1 MIEASTKLKY
11 ILLIDSIFLII
22 CLAGIVSIN
31 QKAAIPISIFKTD
44 SINSKSISEKVN
56 FISIENLDASNNEKI
71 EFITDR
77 KNVGDTVPTKI
88 EINGGEKLLSITLT
102 KYYSVFFIIITS
114 ITSLLF
120 FVVSL
125 FVLVKKYDNKAAH
138 LFHWSCIGTAIIMC
152 TTWGNENI
160 YPQEVNYT
168 LRFVFH
174 FSYTL
179 TAVFFMH
186 FAFVFPRDRSRKWS
200 SFIKLN
206 YFAALLLAMFSSIVF
221 IDTSLQLNNTLI
233 SNYLLSF
240 SFIRIYAAII
250 IVSSVIIFFTAYLQE
265 KGTSERKK
273 IKWVLL
279 GFIIGP
285 LSFIFFWV
293 LPKEFIGFELLPEEI
308 IILLEL
314 SIPITF
320 AIAIIKYHLLDIDYV
335 LNRSLVYGIVI
346 ALLLVLYSAI
356 IGFFVS
362 FIPDYN
368 QSAAP
373 VFSAITMV
381 LLLQPIKSRVQLF
394 VDKKFFK
401 VQYNFRKELNRFISG
416 IKNFNDI
423 ESLGKYLINEIDNLI
438 PVEKIA
444 FSILDYQT
452 NKLRI
457 KAQNNFDIIENKSL
471 KIKPELLTKN
481 LSRVV
486 AFKYK
491 VESETDTLTIFQNIL
506 QRWEINLVV
515 PIKSVKDELY
525 GFILLGNKK
534 SGFRYSIEDVDL
546 LKDIGIN
553 TGQTIERIRLQ
564 EQLIREKIEI
574 EKLEELNQ
582 HKSMFVSTVSHDLKT
597 PLTSIKIFSEMILDN
612 EKSLSEKSK
621 NHLEIIEGETNRLTR
636 LINNVLDFSKIE
648 KGIKEYLLRE
658 VHLNEIVR
666 KEILLIQYMIK
677 MNGFTLKVQL
687 NDFEDLISADEDAII
702 EVLENIISNAIRF
715 STVNKQIQITTYAK
729 DKFACVDIEDYGIG
743 IDSSELNKIF
753 IPYFRSANA
762 KSKKLDGTGLGLSIV
777 KDIIEKHNG
786 KILLKSELGQGSVFT
801 LCFPII
807 SNNNGT

>member
-1 MIEASTKLKY
+1 MIEASAKLKY
-11 ILLIDSIFLII
+11 ILLIDFIFLIV

-31 QKAAIPISIFKTD
+31 RKAAIATSIFKTD
-44 SINSKSISEKVN
+44 SINLKSISQKVN
-56 FISIENLDASNNEKI
+56 FISIEHLDANNSEII

-77 KNVGDTVPTKI
+77 KNVGDTILTKI
-88 EINGGEKLLSITLT
+88 EANGGERLLSITLT

-114 ITSLLF
+114 IISLLF

-125 FVLVKKYDNKAAH
+125 FVLVKKYNSKAAH
-138 LFHWSCIGTAIIMC
+138 LFHWSCVGTAIIMC

-160 YPQEVNYT
+160 YPQEVNFL

-186 FAFVFPRDRSRKWS
+186 FAFVFPRDRSSKWS

-206 YFAALLLAMFSSIVF
+206 YFLALLLAMVSSIVF
-221 IDTSLQLNNTLI
+221 MDTSLHLSNASI

-273 IKWVLL
+273 IKWILL

-356 IGFFVS
+356 IGIFVS
-362 FIPDYN
+362 FIPNYN
-368 QSAAP
+368 QSTIP
-373 VFSAITMV
+373 VFSSITMV

-401 VQYNFRKELNRFISG
+401 VQYNFRKELNRFISA
-416 IKNFNDI
+416 IKYSNDI

-457 KAQNNFDIIENKSL
+457 KAQNNFDAIENKSI

-481 LSRVV
+481 LSSVV
-486 AFKYK
+486 AIKYK
-491 VESETDTLTIFQNIL
+491 VESETDTLTIFQNTL

-515 PIKSVKDELY
+515 PIISVKDELY

-597 PLTSIKIFSEMILDN
+597 PLTSIKIFSEIILEN

-621 NHLEIIEGETNRLTR
+621 NHLEIIEGETNRLNR

-648 KGIKEYLLRE
+648 KGIKDYSFRE
-658 VHLNEIVR
+658 VHFNEIIQN
-666 KEILLIQYMIK
+666 EIKLINYVIK
-677 MNGFTLKVQL
+677 MNGFNLKVEINQF
-687 NDFEDLISADEDAII
+687 NDLIYADDDAII
-702 EVLENIISNAIRF
+702 EALENIISNAIKF
-715 STVNKQIQITTYAK
+715 STANKQIIISTYK
-729 DKFACVDIEDYGIG
+729 ENDFACVDIKDSGIG
-743 IDSSELNKIF
+743 IDSSEVKKIF
-753 IPYFRSANA
+753 DPYFRSGNA
-762 KSKKLDGTGLGLSIV
+762 ISQNFKGTGLGLSIV
-777 KDIIEKHNG
+777 KDIVEKHNG

-807 SNNNGT
+807 SSNNGT